1 MRQNKRIGF
10 TLIEL
15 LVVIAIIAVLAGMLL
30 PALGKVKGKAHDT
43 ICQSNLK
50 QIGLA
55 YRMYLD
61 DNNNAC
67 MSVNMNYG
75 LSGQTWG
82 MLMYSSLGYLKDL
95 QVYVCPSE
103 QGRVP
108 FDPKTM
114 NYDRRFTSYGHNLN
128 YNYVN
133 AKAVN
138 NGSAMKHP
146 SSVMIFADCQK
157 AGSYSYWWIPVAELN
172 SASSLNYYNA
182 EENPNAFGWRHS
194 GRTANLVMFDG
205 HSAPARYV
213 YKNGV
218 NSTYSN
224 PCCK

>member
-30 PALGKVKGKAHDT
+30 PTLGKVKGKAHDT

-67 MSVNMNYG
+67 MSVNRNYG
-75 LSGQTWG
+75 LSGLTWG
-82 MLMYSSLGYLKDL
+82 KHLLGLGYLKGYE
-95 QVYVCPSE
+95 VYVCPSE

-114 NYDRRFTSYGHNLN
+114 TYDRRFTSYGHNLN

-146 SSVMIFADCQK
+146 SSVMIFADCK
-157 AGSYSYWWIPVAELN
+157 EVGSYSYWWVPVAELN
-172 SASSLNYYNA
+172 SASSLKYYNA

-205 HSAPARYV
+205 HSAPARKINRIGSDSGYDEL
-213 YKNGV
+213 
-218 NSTYSN
+218 
-224 PCCK
+224 CCK